1 MHRTK
6 QQELHFEASAHLQTL
21 LGRELFRSD
30 EFAIVELVKN
40 AYDSGASIAR
50 VSIQPATA
58 KQPAAIVIVDD
69 GSGMNLKDFERL
81 FMVAGYSERDTQTS
95 GPRVPTGEKGVGR
108 FAADRLGTTLEVIT
122 RVRGQSTALRVLID
136 WKEFANKK
144 KRFGD
149 VTAIADT
156 TAPVPPELGE
166 HGTVL
171 RIGGVRSNWDRSQ
184 VVAARRALEELL
196 DPYHPPKHFTIDF
209 VVRGSPTLSA
219 EIHPP
224 VVDLADLELRF
235 SVQKTGAVRRKWSG
249 ESVTKAD
256 EVAAAP
262 NAEFRYL
269 AGLSGRF
276 SYFIKRPKRS
286 QVSGLRPGVRLYRD
300 GFRIEPFGHR
310 KADWLGL
317 EEKRAKRAG
326 HAHIVPSRLF
336 GFVSIERYAHPDL
349 RDTTS
354 REALI
359 DTAASRALLTC
370 LQNELNTL
378 EDRIRTEMSEPR
390 WRERQREQAQEL
402 QRARLQA
409 LSILSF
415 GLAHELRQPLQ
426 VIRSEAGNIST
437 RLRQLGIVDDDINEA
452 QDAIES
458 HLARIDENIS
468 FLAKIST
475 GDLEQEEKVDLADV
489 ILRQCNLFRTRCAAA
504 GITLDV
510 KVPAAQ
516 QATVNQ
522 PTIAIVL
529 GNLLV
534 NAIEAMHEIDEHKVR
549 TITVS
554 LMETAHNHVIR
565 VIDTGTGIPTDVK
578 DKLLKEFATGKTGG
592 LGIGLYNCKLILEAQ
607 GGEIDFVTQ
616 SGVGTQFV
624 VRLPKQE
631 NA

>member
-1 MHRTK
+1 MARTTHH
-6 QQELHFEASAHLQTL
+6 ELPFEASAHLQTL

-40 AYDSGASIAR
+40 AYDSGASTVR

-69 GSGMNLKDFERL
+69 GSGMNLNDFKRL
-81 FMVAGYSERDTQTS
+81 FMVAGYSERDKQTD
-95 GPRVPTGEKGVGR
+95 GARIPTGEKGVGR
-108 FAADRLGTTLEVIT
+108 FAADRLGTTLDVIT
-122 RVRGQSTALRVLID
+122 RVRGQNTALRVVID
-136 WKEFANKK
+136 WKKFADRK

-149 VTAIADT
+149 VTATAET
-156 TAPVPPELGE
+156 TAPAPPELGE
-166 HGTVL
+166 HGTML
-171 RIGGVRSNWDRSQ
+171 RIGGVRSNWERSQ
-184 VVAARRALEELL
+184 VLAARRALEELL

-224 VVDLADLELRF
+224 IVELADLELRF
-235 SVQKTGAVRRKWSG
+235 SVQKTGSVRHKWSG
-249 ESVTKAD
+249 ESITKAD
-256 EVAAAP
+256 EVNTAP
-262 NAEFRYL
+262 NAEFGQL
-269 AGLSGRF
+269 AGLSGRL

-286 QVSGLRPGVRLYRD
+286 QVSGLLPGVRLYRD
-300 GFRIEPFGHR
+300 GFRLEPFGNQ
-310 KADWLGL
+310 KADWLGI

-336 GFVSIERYAHPDL
+336 GFVSIERHAHPDL

-359 DTAASRALLTC
+359 DTPASRALLTC
-370 LQNELNTL
+370 LQNELNVL

-390 WRERQREQAQEL
+390 WRERQREQAQAL

-426 VIRSEAGNIST
+426 VIRSEAGNINT
-437 RLRQLGIVDDDINEA
+437 RLNQLGIVDQDINEA
-452 QDAIES
+452 QSAIET
-458 HLARIDENIS
+458 HLTRIDENIS

-475 GDLEQEEKVDLADV
+475 GDLEQEEDVNLADIV
-489 ILRQCNLFRTRCAAA
+489 TRQCNLFRTRCAAA

-510 KVPAAQ
+510 KVPAVQ

-534 NAIEAMHEIDEHKVR
+534 NAIEAMHDIDEYKVR

-554 LMETAHNHVIR
+554 LTETMQNHVIR
-565 VIDTGTGIPTDVK
+565 VADTGTGIPPDVR

-607 GGEIDFVTQ
+607 GGEIDFVTE
-616 SGVGTQFV
+616 SRMGTQFI

-631 NA
+631 NS